1 MQNPVSGC
9 QGEGMTNTNARVPDV
24 VTALVSAGLVH
35 SDRAAEARDVVTRA
49 LGEPATRSGGLR
61 SKLAEIAGYV
71 GGGLV
76 VAAVFLFV
84 AQQWEDFSDGAQV
97 AILGGIAVLLTITG
111 TVVSMLM
118 GGYEELATGRDEV
131 RRRLSSALLTAAGLA
146 AAFAVGKVVE
156 MAVARTEIADPWSAW
171 PAFAAGLTMAVL
183 AFGAY
188 RYVASALG
196 QLAIVGALYVV
207 TMTGWDLLRSD
218 GSGTL
223 WPGLTLVAIGA
234 AWVLLAE
241 RHFWRETIGA
251 RAIGAAT
258 ALFGAQFVVF
268 EGDYNAVGYALMALV
283 AGASFALYL
292 RTVSMPYLVIGV
304 VGITLVVP
312 EAIIDWTGD
321 SIGTAGAVLVAGL
334 SLLGAALAGLRIRK
348 EATEDATT

>member
-1 MQNPVSGC
+1 
-9 QGEGMTNTNARVPDV
+9 
-24 VTALVSAGLVH
+24 
-35 SDRAAEARDVVTRA
+35 
-49 LGEPATRSGGLR
+49 
-61 SKLAEIAGYV
+61 
-71 GGGLV
+71 
-76 VAAVFLFV
+76 
-84 AQQWEDFSDGAQV
+84 
-97 AILGGIAVLLTITG
+97 
-111 TVVSMLM
+111 
-118 GGYEELATGRDEV
+118 
-131 RRRLSSALLTAAGLA
+131 
-146 AAFAVGKVVE
+146 